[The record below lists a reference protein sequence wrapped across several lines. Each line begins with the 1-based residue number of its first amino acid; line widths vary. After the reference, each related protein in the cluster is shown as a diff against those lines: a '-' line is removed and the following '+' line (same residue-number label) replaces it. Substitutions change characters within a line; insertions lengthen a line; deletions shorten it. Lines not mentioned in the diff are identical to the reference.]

1 MQDIILFIR
10 CFDIMDSTNEAME
23 DRIDE
28 ALGLNP
34 LITHYHKETM
44 QRMLKRGDL
53 RKISKRK
60 INTIKH
66 LNDVPRKAEFNY
78 LQKDRW
84 IPLQNVTE
92 YELERIE
99 LRSILKV
106 RTIF

>member
-1 MQDIILFIR
+1 MFSQQ
-10 CFDIMDSTNEAME
+10 
-23 DRIDE
+23 
-28 ALGLNP
+28 LNK
-34 LITHYHKETM
+34 LH
-44 QRMLKRGDL
+44 D
-53 RKISKRK
+53 
-60 INTIKH
+60 
-66 LNDVPRKAEFNY
+66 KAEFNY